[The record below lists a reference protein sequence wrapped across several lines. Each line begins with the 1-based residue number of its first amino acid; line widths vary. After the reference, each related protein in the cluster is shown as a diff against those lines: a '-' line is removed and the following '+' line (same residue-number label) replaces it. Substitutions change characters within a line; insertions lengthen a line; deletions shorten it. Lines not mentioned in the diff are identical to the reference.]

1 MWQELIN
8 FINNDP
14 AVGGIITSFL
24 GNTLYEPISEGLKKL
39 FKKKHDEKELTVDG
53 CKQLGIKEEDLVAI
67 LNELNQ
73 LKNKRVVIS
82 QENEEGKND
91 SDISGIPSER
101 ENVLISQTNKK
112 GDNNLKISF

>member
-8 FINNDP
+8 LINNDP
-14 AVGGIITSFL
+14 AVAGIITSFL

-39 FKKKHDEKELTVDG
+39 FKKKHDEKELTEEG

-67 LNELNQ
+67 LEELKQ

-82 QENEEGKND
+82 QENEEGKNVN
-91 SDISGIPSER
+91 DINVSSAR
-101 ENVLISQTNKK
+101 ENVLITQTNKK
-112 GDNNLKISF
+112 GDNNLKISL